1 MHRLPAFASSMPAGQ
16 VAVVVGPLSA
26 RIAQYSSVY
35 GSLGIDAAV
44 ASLSF
49 VIFGCCAGMETA
61 ITTLWPYK
69 VRELALREAEEGKPG
84 MWTALRR
91 DLQRFLQTILIGAT
105 ISGVLSTALV
115 TDICGQL
122 FGPRGLFI
130 ATISL
135 TVCQLVFAE
144 IIPKSLAVSKPLPF
158 ATTFLPIFNGISKI
172 VYPVSRAINEVVK
185 LFLKL
190 FGVSVNTSKHALL
203 SEEELDIIFRDAI
216 ESGLM
221 HSEEGQMISSVR
233 NLDIKKVKDVMTPLV
248 DMTCID
254 SQEPI
259 SSLHKLWSETQF
271 SRIPV
276 YRSRFDSIVGVVT
289 MKQLL
294 KQVRNVGSEDEGF
307 APLQVQEICDKPFFV
322 PETMTLLNS
331 LRFLKERTL
340 AICVDE
346 YGGTTGLVTLED
358 VLEEIVG
365 EIYDPDEEKDELEKQ
380 RNTSKI
386 KCIKTG
392 HWSMAAS
399 AELEEVNS
407 ALCVK
412 VPEGDYNSIGGFMC
426 HVIDRI
432 PVMGE
437 AVVLVTAAAP
447 VRLVVKDVDDRK
459 VLKIEAFQDVVNTL
473 EPVVELKE
481 TSDELADA
489 STATVLEVQTELV
502 AVVPGTATGDEAG
515 NSTLEVV
522 SLGSGNVQAV
532 VVDDTIAEDMSLDGN
547 TASGGRSGED
557 LFQELSALSPGIRR
571 EDYFASGVWDTQ
583 SLLNDLESLNQ
594 DKPA

>member
-1 MHRLPAFASSMPAGQ
+1 
-16 VAVVVGPLSA
+16 
-26 RIAQYSSVY
+26 
-35 GSLGIDAAV
+35 
-44 ASLSF
+44 
-49 VIFGCCAGMETA
+49 
-61 ITTLWPYK
+61 
-69 VRELALREAEEGKPG
+69 
-84 MWTALRR
+84 
-91 DLQRFLQTILIGAT
+91 
-105 ISGVLSTALV
+105 
-115 TDICGQL
+115 
-122 FGPRGLFI
+122 
-130 ATISL
+130 
-135 TVCQLVFAE
+135 
-144 IIPKSLAVSKPLPF
+144 
-158 ATTFLPIFNGISKI
+158 
-172 VYPVSRAINEVVK
+172 
-185 LFLKL
+185 
-190 FGVSVNTSKHALL
+190 
-203 SEEELDIIFRDAI
+203 
-216 ESGLM
+216 
-221 HSEEGQMISSVR
+221 
-233 NLDIKKVKDVMTPLV
+233 
-248 DMTCID
+248 
-254 SQEPI
+254 
-259 SSLHKLWSETQF
+259 
-271 SRIPV
+271 
-276 YRSRFDSIVGVVT
+276 
-289 MKQLL
+289 
-294 KQVRNVGSEDEGF
+294 
-307 APLQVQEICDKPFFV
+307 
-322 PETMTLLNS
+322 
-331 LRFLKERTL
+331 
-340 AICVDE
+340 
-346 YGGTTGLVTLED
+346 
-358 VLEEIVG
+358 
-365 EIYDPDEEKDELEKQ
+365 
-380 RNTSKI
+380 
-386 KCIKTG
+386 
-392 HWSMAAS
+392 MAAS